1 MKGSITY
8 VWSFE
13 KSNLMK
19 TIPSPSLAVKRIII
33 IATVFL
39 ASMGFGYSVVS
50 YFVAHQPDL
59 TVLLPVFIGSAT
71 ILFTLIG
78 SARIIKR

>member
-1 MKGSITY
+1 
-8 VWSFE
+8 
-13 KSNLMK
+13 MK
-19 TIPSPSLAVKRIII
+19 TIPSPSLAVKCVVIITT
-33 IATVFL
+33 AFL

-59 TVLLPVFIGSAT
+59 TVLLPVFIGSAI
-71 ILFTLIG
+71 ILITLIG